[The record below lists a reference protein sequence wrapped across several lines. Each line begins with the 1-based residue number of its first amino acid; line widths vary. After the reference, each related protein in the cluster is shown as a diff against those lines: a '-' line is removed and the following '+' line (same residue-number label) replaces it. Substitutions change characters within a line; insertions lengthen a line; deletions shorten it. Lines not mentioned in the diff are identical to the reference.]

1 MLLVVAYRDCA
12 LTPALSRWLGE
23 FLTQLFAKWLVV
35 TRMHHHHHLLKL
47 FLMAAHHQWRY
58 KDIPTIKR

>member
-1 MLLVVAYRDCA
+1 MLLVVSCRDWA

-35 TRMHHHHHLLKL
+35 TRMHHHHLLKL
-47 FLMAAHHQWRY
+47 FLMAAHHQCRY

>member
-1 MLLVVAYRDCA
+1 MLLVVAYLDCA

-35 TRMHHHHHLLKL
+35 TKMHHHPLLKL
-47 FLMAAHHQWRY
+47 FLMAAHHQWR
-58 KDIPTIKR
+58 

>member
-1 MLLVVAYRDCA
+1 MLLIVVYRDCA

-23 FLTQLFAKWLVV
+23 YLTQLFAKWLVV
-35 TRMHHHHHLLKL
+35 TRMHHLLLKF
-47 FLMAAHHQWRY
+47 FLMAAHHQCRY

>member
-1 MLLVVAYRDCA
+1 MLLVVSCRDWS

-35 TRMHHHHHLLKL
+35 TRMQHLLLKL
-47 FLMAAHHQWRY
+47 FLMAAHHQCRY

>member
-23 FLTQLFAKWLVV
+23 YLTQLFAKWLVL
-35 TRMHHHHHLLKL
+35 TGMHHHLFLKL

-58 KDIPTIKR
+58 EDLPTIKR